1 MRVRLFVGIVLATLI
16 GAALGR
22 TQQAGSPSTAAR
34 GPAQQPAA
42 SQQRRDPFRSLI
54 VRKPMEEKPVQLPP
68 GKRGLVIGQLQV
80 QGIVRGINGEW
91 LAVVDNKTKR
101 SYFLREKDELYNGR
115 VTRITAD
122 SVVFEEKTED
132 SFGRERIREVVK
144 QPPSD

>member
-22 TQQAGSPSTAAR
+22 TQQAGSPSPAAQR
-34 GPAQQPAA
+34 PAA

-54 VRKPMEEKPVQLPP
+54 VRKPVDEKPVQLPP

-80 QGIVRGINGEW
+80 QGIVSGINGEW

-122 SVVFEEKTED
+122 SVVFEEKTAD